1 MAEVLAVGATI
12 TKIAEGYSVRMRI
25 WEDGRS
31 SLLMD
36 QKTAGLPEAEAV
48 AEAFAAQDRI
58 PWHKVEVLYR

>member
-1 MAEVLAVGATI
+1 MAHAMTVRAII

-25 WEDGRS
+25 WEYGRS

-48 AEAFAAQDRI
+48 AELFAAQNRI
-58 PWHKVEVLYR
+58 P